1 MSVRGGFAR
10 TGAGAL
16 GVEAAGDADVLGEL
30 AASGA
35 EAVGVAGREASCE
48 VLPLAVIESAL
59 ARAKAAASSGCT
71 SPSPHPPRAA
81 GSVGAAVGAA
91 LEGLT
96 SGAGLR
102 CGAAGG
108 WGTEVGRAA

>member
-10 TGAGAL
+10 TGAGVL
-16 GVEAAGDADVLGEL
+16 GMEPAGDADVLGEL
-30 AASGA
+30 AISGA
-35 EAVGVAGREASCE
+35 EAVGVAGREASWE
-48 VLPLAVIESAL
+48 VLPLAGIESAV

-71 SPSPHPPRAA
+71 GPSPHPPGAA
-81 GSVGAAVGAA
+81 GSGGAAVGAV

-102 CGAAGG
+102 CGADGG
-108 WGTEVGRAA
+108 WGTKVGRAA